1 MEFYILISAA
11 TAIGIFSFLF
21 GFITSGVFKVDV
33 RISKKEE
40 YEAKIKTF
48 EALIEDLQHKLTE
61 AETDVELPKEKKY
74 HPLDMF
80 PANLGRDYGLP
91 RSLDEEV

>member
-1 MEFYILISAA
+1 MIILAAAIS
-11 TAIGIFSFLF
+11 ISIFSFFVGFMLAGLF
-21 GFITSGVFKVDV
+21 KIDIK
-33 RISKKEE
+33 ISKKEE